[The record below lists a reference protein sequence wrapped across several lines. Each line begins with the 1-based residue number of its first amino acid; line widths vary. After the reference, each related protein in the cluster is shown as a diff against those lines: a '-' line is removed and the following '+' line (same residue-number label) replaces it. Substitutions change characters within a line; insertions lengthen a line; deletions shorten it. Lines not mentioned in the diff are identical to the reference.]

1 MTELSQQDKDLTL
14 RWAVREHR
22 PDEVARMIAAGARFE
37 CADDSGR
44 SALYLAADMGLL
56 KEARLMLEAGA
67 KVDWSHP
74 TLGRTPLFAAVA
86 KGHEQM
92 VQLLLRHGA
101 CPNAVGANPEPP
113 LIAAVVNMNPVCVW
127 LLIGSGADVNA
138 QHYAQRRTALHCCA
152 ERAAAEIEEQSL
164 TIAEMLLNAG
174 ADVSAEDESRMTP
187 LATAVSFGHY
197 KLFERLMKVEG
208 LSQWA
213 LDGALLEAVRG
224 GCELQLITQLIERG
238 ADCALRHGG
247 RTLMQIAPR
256 AREDIRR
263 LLRSVRTEREVES
276 AMPVNPK
283 HSPSGRSGEP
293 DFGVL

>member
-14 RWAVREHR
+14 RWAVREFR
-22 PDEVARMIAAGARFE
+22 PDEVARMIAAGAQLE

-44 SALYLAADMGLL
+44 SPLYMAAEMGRLQ
-56 KEARLMLEAGA
+56 EARLLLEAGA
-67 KVDWSHP
+67 KPDWAHRQ
-74 TLGRTPLFAAVA
+74 LGRPPLFAAVA

-101 CPNAVGANPEPP
+101 SPDATGVNPEPP
-113 LIAAVVNMNPVCVW
+113 LVAAVVNMSPVCVW
-127 LLIGSGADVNA
+127 LLLGSGADVNA
-138 QHYAQRRTALHCCA
+138 RHYAQKRTALHCCA
-152 ERAAAEIEEQSL
+152 ERASADIQEQSM

-187 LATAVSFGHY
+187 LSTAVSFGHY
-197 KLFERLMKVEG
+197 KLFERLMKVER

-213 LDGALLEAVRG
+213 LDGALVEAVRG
-224 GCELQLITQLIERG
+224 GCETRLISQLIDRG
-238 ADCALRHGG
+238 ADAALRHEG

-256 AREDIRR
+256 AAEDIRR
-263 LLRSVRTEREVES
+263 LLRSVRTERKVDS
-276 AMPVNPK
+276 AMPADLGT
-283 HSPSGRSGEP
+283 SPSGRSGSP